1 MRRAAGG
8 PVIVLSIMMGFGSI
22 GCAAIDAGHEGVLVE
37 QPFFFGHGGVDPV
50 PSKTGRLWLAPT
62 THVIDVD
69 VRPVQYSEHFDI
81 ISAENAPVS
90 FDAFMIANVV
100 EGRSPELIAR
110 YGPNWYHNNVKE
122 AFRTFVREEVQ
133 KYPLFQLTTD
143 PTTRTK
149 LQEAIAREVQTKLIE
164 KQNIPVRLNRVVVG
178 SILPPK
184 GVVEQTTQTI
194 VQEQRKIT
202 MVEFQKAEE
211 AREKAEKQRGIA
223 DRAYR
228 ESLGLTA
235 PEFVDLRRIEVQK
248 EIVQHSPSALTVIM
262 GLERFGINLP
272 PIGAD
277 KAEMEPRPRL
287 HLAQL
292 RLLGLRNRGH
302 LAVGIDLCF
311 DHVTHLNLPAHFGG
325 QGDGHFAVLTVSN
338 HVMFAS
344 AHFR

>member
-1 MRRAAGG
+1 MIRLTKGG
-8 PVIVLSIMMGFGSI
+8 FDVLGVLVLSLMSS
-22 GCAAIDAGHEGVLVE
+22 GCALVAVDAGHEGVLVE
-37 QPFFFGHGGVDPV
+37 KPFFFGHGGVDPV
-50 PSKTGRLWLAPT
+50 PVKTGRVTVAVT
-62 THVIDVD
+62 TQVIDVD
-69 VRPVQYSEHFDI
+69 VRPIQYSEHFDI

-90 FDAFMIANVV
+90 FDAFLIANVV
-100 EGRSPELIAR
+100 EGRSPELISR
-110 YGPNWYHNNVKE
+110 FGPNWYANNVKE

-149 LQEAIAREVQTKLIE
+149 LQDAIAREVQSKLIE
-164 KQNIPVRLNRVVVG
+164 KQSIPVHLNRIVVG

-194 VQEQRKIT
+194 IQEQRKIT

-248 EIVQHSPSALTVIM
+248 EIVQHSPTALTVIM

-272 PIGAD
+272 PIGAE
-277 KAEMEPRPRL
+277 K
-287 HLAQL
+287 
-292 RLLGLRNRGH
+292 
-302 LAVGIDLCF
+302 
-311 DHVTHLNLPAHFGG
+311 
-325 QGDGHFAVLTVSN
+325 
-338 HVMFAS
+338 
-344 AHFR
+344 

>member
-1 MRRAAGG
+1 MERPTRAIL
-8 PVIVLSIMMGFGSI
+8 VSVLVLGLLVSGI

-50 PSKTGRLWLAPT
+50 PSKTGRVWVAPT

-90 FDAFMIANVV
+90 FDAFLIANVV

-110 YGPNWYHNNVKE
+110 YGPSWYQQNVKE

-164 KQNIPVRLNRVVVG
+164 KQTIPVRLNRVVVG

-194 VQEQRKIT
+194 IQEQRKIT

-228 ESLGLTA
+228 ESLGLDGARICRPAAHRSAEGNRPTFAVRSDRNHGSGKVRHQPAANRGGEISPGVSGVITGLNLENGEVEPCGRA
-235 PEFVDLRRIEVQK
+235 P
-248 EIVQHSPSALTVIM
+248 P
-262 GLERFGINLP
+262 LP
-272 PIGAD
+272 AV
-277 KAEMEPRPRL
+277 L
-287 HLAQL
+287 F
-292 RLLGLRNRGH
+292 GLRNGR
-302 LAVGIDLCF
+302 
-311 DHVTHLNLPAHFGG
+311 TP
-325 QGDGHFAVLTVSN
+325 QGN
-338 HVMFAS
+338 
-344 AHFR
+344 

>member
-1 MRRAAGG
+1 MRQGAWSM
-8 PVIVLSIMMGFGSI
+8 LSMVGAVGALLATS
-22 GCAAIDAGHEGVLVE
+22 GCVAIEAGHEGVLVE

-50 PSKTGRLWLAPT
+50 PSKTGRVSIAPT
-62 THVIDVD
+62 TKVIEVD
-69 VRPVQYSEHFDI
+69 VRPLQYSEHFDI

-100 EGRSPELIAR
+100 EGRSPEMIGR
-110 YGPNWYHNNVKE
+110 YGTNWYQNNVKE

-149 LQEAIAREVQTKLIE
+149 LQDTIAREVQTKLIE
-164 KQNIPVRLNRVVVG
+164 KQNMPIRLNRVVVG

-248 EIVQHSPSALTVIM
+248 EIVQHSPTALTVIM
-262 GLERFGINLP
+262 GLERVGINMP
-272 PIGAD
+272 SSSAD
-277 KAEMEPRPRL
+277 R
-287 HLAQL
+287 
-292 RLLGLRNRGH
+292 
-302 LAVGIDLCF
+302 
-311 DHVTHLNLPAHFGG
+311 
-325 QGDGHFAVLTVSN
+325 
-338 HVMFAS
+338 
-344 AHFR
+344 

>member
-1 MRRAAGG
+1 VL
-8 PVIVLSIMMGFGSI
+8 VIVLTLGVG
-22 GCAAIDAGHEGVLVE
+22 GCVAIEAGHEGVLVE

-50 PSKTGRLWLAPT
+50 PTKTGRLWVAPT
-62 THVIDVD
+62 TKVIDVD
-69 VRPVQYSEHFDI
+69 IRPLQYSEHFDI

-90 FDAFMIANVV
+90 FDAFLIANVV
-100 EGRSPELIAR
+100 EGRSPELISR
-110 YGPNWYHNNVKE
+110 YGPTWYQNNVKE

-164 KQNIPVRLNRVVVG
+164 KQSIPIRLNRVVVG

-277 KAEMEPRPRL
+277 K
-287 HLAQL
+287 
-292 RLLGLRNRGH
+292 
-302 LAVGIDLCF
+302 
-311 DHVTHLNLPAHFGG
+311 
-325 QGDGHFAVLTVSN
+325 
-338 HVMFAS
+338 
-344 AHFR
+344 

>member
-1 MRRAAGG
+1 MGKDVAGCVVAG
-8 PVIVLSIMMGFGSI
+8 MVLVLS
-22 GCAAIDAGHEGVLVE
+22 GCVAIDAGHEGVLVE

-50 PSKTGRLWLAPT
+50 PAKTGRVAIAPT
-62 THVIDVD
+62 TDVIDVD
-69 VRPVQYSEHFDI
+69 VRPIQYAEHFDI

-90 FDAFMIANVV
+90 FDAFLIANVV
-100 EGRSPELIAR
+100 EGRSPELISR
-110 YGPNWYHNNVKE
+110 FGPNWYKNNVKE

-149 LQEAIAREVQTKLIE
+149 LQETIAREVQAKLIE

-184 GVVEQTTQTI
+184 GVIDQTTQTI
-194 VQEQRKIT
+194 IQEQRRLT

-211 AREKAEKQRGIA
+211 SREKAERQRGIA

-272 PIGAD
+272 P
-277 KAEMEPRPRL
+277 
-287 HLAQL
+287 
-292 RLLGLRNRGH
+292 LGGEK
-302 LAVGIDLCF
+302 
-311 DHVTHLNLPAHFGG
+311 
-325 QGDGHFAVLTVSN
+325 
-338 HVMFAS
+338 
-344 AHFR
+344 

>member
-1 MRRAAGG
+1 MKRGAMSLCG
-8 PVIVLSIMMGFGSI
+8 IVLAI
-22 GCAAIDAGHEGVLVE
+22 GLMAVGTGCVAIEAGHEGVLVE

-50 PSKTGRLWLAPT
+50 PTKTGRVVVAPT
-62 THVIDVD
+62 TKVVDVD
-69 VRPVQYSEHFDI
+69 IRPVQYSEHFDI

-90 FDAFMIANVV
+90 FDAFLIANVI
-100 EGRSPELIAR
+100 EGRSPELISK
-110 YGPNWYHNNVKE
+110 YGPNWYANNAKE

-143 PTTRTK
+143 PTTRQK
-149 LQEAIAREVQTKLIE
+149 LQDAIAKEVQTKLIE
-164 KQNIPVRLNRVVVG
+164 KQGIPVRLNRVVVG

-194 VQEQRKIT
+194 IQEQRKIT

-211 AREKAEKQRGIA
+211 SREKAEKQRGIA

-262 GLERFGINLP
+262 GLERVGINMP
-272 PIGAD
+272 P
-277 KAEMEPRPRL
+277 
-287 HLAQL
+287 LAS
-292 RLLGLRNRGH
+292 
-302 LAVGIDLCF
+302 
-311 DHVTHLNLPAHFGG
+311 G
-325 QGDGHFAVLTVSN
+325 Q
-338 HVMFAS
+338 
-344 AHFR
+344 

>member
-1 MRRAAGG
+1 MSAATCGSITGCPKPGWSYKRRRAMRGAVGQG
-8 PVIVLSIMMGFGSI
+8 LGSMVAVSMLLIVS
-22 GCAAIDAGHEGVLVE
+22 GCAAIEAGHEGVLVE
-37 QPFFFGHGGVDPV
+37 QPFFFGHGGVNPV
-50 PSKTGRLWLAPT
+50 PATTGRINVAPT
-62 THVIDVD
+62 TKVIDVD
-69 VRPVQYSEHFDI
+69 IRPIQYSEHFDI

-100 EGRSPELIAR
+100 EGRSPELISR
-110 YGPNWYHNNVKE
+110 FGPNWYQNNVKE

-149 LQEAIAREVQTKLIE
+149 LQDAIGREVQTKLIE
-164 KQNIPVRLNRVVVG
+164 RQNIPVRLNRIVVG

-194 VQEQRKIT
+194 IQEQRRIT
-202 MVEFQKAEE
+202 MIEFQKAEE

-248 EIVQHSPSALTVIM
+248 EIVQHSPTALTVIM
-262 GLERFGINLP
+262 GLERVGINIP
-272 PIGAD
+272 PLGAE
-277 KAEMEPRPRL
+277 K
-287 HLAQL
+287 
-292 RLLGLRNRGH
+292 
-302 LAVGIDLCF
+302 
-311 DHVTHLNLPAHFGG
+311 
-325 QGDGHFAVLTVSN
+325 
-338 HVMFAS
+338 
-344 AHFR
+344 